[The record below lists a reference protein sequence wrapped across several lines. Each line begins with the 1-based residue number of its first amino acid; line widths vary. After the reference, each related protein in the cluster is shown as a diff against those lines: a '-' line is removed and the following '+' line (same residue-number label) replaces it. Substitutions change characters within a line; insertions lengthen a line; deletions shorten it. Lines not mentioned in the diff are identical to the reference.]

1 MKHFSRFLLCLAIGT
16 GMIAGCDPDIV
27 LGNHE
32 DLLTV
37 SPSQQK
43 ISADGTASFT
53 FTFKLLKPSKNNV
66 KELVD
71 LKETETIAT
80 IHFEATGGT
89 VAPASATT
97 DENGNVTVTFTASD
111 LENFTGGTVKGIV
124 KQVKGK
130 TVYQQGNLA
139 TATAT
144 VLPLNAEEPGGDV
157 QDEGLKKADGLK
169 DNTYVYDNQSYTI
182 GTSKEDYLVYYH
194 KTDPEPPY
202 NSVAVIE
209 FCREHPVNNSVAGGM
224 VHVTPEMLGKEI
236 DMLANENGMAFIN
249 FWTLKDPNQG
259 YNPETNPE
267 TNLNTSTADKKAQ
280 LEKATCKVTK
290 NADGAG
296 YTALAYFKTKDGKEA
311 YYKMKATVESSW

>member
-27 LGNHE
+27 LVGSHE

-89 VAPASATT
+89 VNPASATT

-124 KQVKGK
+124 KRVTGK
-130 TVYQQGNLA
+130 VADQQGDLA

-144 VLPLNAEEPGGDV
+144 VLPLNGGDEPS
-157 QDEGLKKADGLK
+157 DDGLKKANALN
-169 DNTYVYDNQSYTI
+169 DNTYVYDNESYTI
-182 GTSKEDYLVYYH
+182 GTCEDDYLVYYH
-194 KTDPEPPY
+194 KTDPDSDK
-202 NSVAVIE
+202 SVVVIE

-259 YNPETNPE
+259 YNSETNPE
-267 TNLNTSTADKKAQ
+267 TNMNTSTADKKAQ

-290 NADGAG
+290 NADGVG

-311 YYKMKATVESSW
+311 YYKMKATVEPNWQ

>member
-16 GMIAGCDPDIV
+16 GMIAGCVPVVIA
-27 LGNHE
+27 NHE
-32 DLLTV
+32 DQLTV
-37 SPSQQK
+37 SPSEQR

-53 FTFKLLKPSKNNV
+53 FTFTLLKPLTDNV
-66 KELVD
+66 KEFVN

-89 VAPASATT
+89 VNPASATT

-124 KQVKGK
+124 KKVKGK

-182 GTSKEDYLVYYH
+182 GTSEQDDLVYYH
-194 KTDPEPPY
+194 KTNPEPPY

-209 FCREHPVNNSVAGGM
+209 FCREHPVYYSVAGGM
-224 VHVTPEMLGKEI
+224 VHVTPEMLDKEI
-236 DMLANENGMAFIN
+236 DMLANENGMAFID
-249 FWTLKDPNQG
+249 FWTLKNPDQG
-259 YNPETNPE
+259 YNSETNPQ
-267 TNLNTSTADKKAQ
+267 TSLRTDSAENKAQ

-290 NADGAG
+290 NADGPG

-311 YYKMKATVESSW
+311 YYKMKATVEPNWQ

>member
-1 MKHFSRFLLCLAIGT
+1 MKHFSRLFLSLALAA

-111 LENFTGGTVKGIV
+111 LENFTGA
-124 KQVKGK
+124 
-130 TVYQQGNLA
+130 L
-139 TATAT
+139 
-144 VLPLNAEEPGGDV
+144 
-157 QDEGLKKADGLK
+157 
-169 DNTYVYDNQSYTI
+169 
-182 GTSKEDYLVYYH
+182 SKESL
-194 KTDPEPPY
+194 
-202 NSVAVIE
+202 
-209 FCREHPVNNSVAGGM
+209 RG
-224 VHVTPEMLGKEI
+224 
-236 DMLANENGMAFIN
+236 
-249 FWTLKDPNQG
+249 
-259 YNPETNPE
+259 
-267 TNLNTSTADKKAQ
+267 
-280 LEKATCKVTK
+280 
-290 NADGAG
+290 
-296 YTALAYFKTKDGKEA
+296 
-311 YYKMKATVESSW
+311 

>member
-27 LGNHE
+27 LVGSHE

-53 FTFKLLKPSKNNV
+53 FTFKLLKPSKNNF

-124 KQVKGK
+124 KRVKGK
-130 TVYQQGNLA
+130 VADQQGNLA

-144 VLPLNAEEPGGDV
+144 VLPLNAEEPGGD
-157 QDEGLKKADGLK
+157 A
-169 DNTYVYDNQSYTI
+169 
-182 GTSKEDYLVYYH
+182 
-194 KTDPEPPY
+194 
-202 NSVAVIE
+202 
-209 FCREHPVNNSVAGGM
+209 
-224 VHVTPEMLGKEI
+224 
-236 DMLANENGMAFIN
+236 
-249 FWTLKDPNQG
+249 
-259 YNPETNPE
+259 
-267 TNLNTSTADKKAQ
+267 
-280 LEKATCKVTK
+280 
-290 NADGAG
+290 
-296 YTALAYFKTKDGKEA
+296 
-311 YYKMKATVESSW
+311 